1 MPASTRSIG
10 GAVAI
15 TMLLGTLVFSCGKD
29 VVSIR
34 HGKKA
39 GTQRVAAV
47 FLAAAGLAATTLMP
61 RRRRRAPW
69 AGPRAPGTARCALV
83 LLLAAGAC
91 EAPSASIENV
101 EVSADQL
108 PSEFDSTRTF
118 HLATGPVADPLPIL
132 RDLLDSQIDVRRA
145 WQPLVDSCLDPLGPR
160 LTVELEGD
168 DPLVLAFGFARGEGR
183 LRCATRLMA
192 YVVVSRE

>member
-39 GTQRVAAV
+39 GTQRVAAG
-47 FLAAAGLAATTLMP
+47 FLAAAG
-61 RRRRRAPW
+61 RA
-69 AGPRAPGTARCALV
+69 GPGTARCALV

-118 HLATGPVADPLPIL
+118 H
-132 RDLLDSQIDVRRA
+132 
-145 WQPLVDSCLDPLGPR
+145 
-160 LTVELEGD
+160 
-168 DPLVLAFGFARGEGR
+168 
-183 LRCATRLMA
+183 
-192 YVVVSRE
+192 